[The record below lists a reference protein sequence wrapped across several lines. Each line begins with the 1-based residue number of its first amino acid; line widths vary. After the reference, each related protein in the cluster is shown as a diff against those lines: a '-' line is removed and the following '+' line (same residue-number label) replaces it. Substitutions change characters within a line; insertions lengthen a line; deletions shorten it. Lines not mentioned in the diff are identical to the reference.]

1 MGLQCLPCVYWLW
14 TSFPTRVTR
23 QRTWLLTR
31 CMPPPVPRAAPRDNS
46 AGCAGYVPQSP
57 GGRGSDDPG
66 ARRGPPGDPGSRSV
80 ISWPVVTVFLF
91 WTMFTE
97 LSHHSTHPLARLV
110 SLGFLP
116 GRLYPEHHLAHH
128 LHGRCNYGENWIFW
142 DLCMGTLSQFEQVDA
157 PETRSAR

>member
-1 MGLQCLPCVYWLW
+1 MFALHLLALDVFSDACHTAAHVAAHRLPCLRRYHVRHHER
-14 TSFPTRVTR
+14 TRPVALDTFHNHPVDAALMTLARVVVPLVTLVP
-23 QRTWLLTR
+23 LL
-31 CMPPPVPRAAPRDNS
+31 S
-46 AGCAGYVPQSP
+46 
-57 GGRGSDDPG
+57 
-66 ARRGPPGDPGSRSV
+66 
-80 ISWPVVTVFLF
+80 ISWHVVTVFLF

-97 LSHHSTHPLARLV
+97 LSHHSTHPLARVV

-157 PETRSAR
+157 A